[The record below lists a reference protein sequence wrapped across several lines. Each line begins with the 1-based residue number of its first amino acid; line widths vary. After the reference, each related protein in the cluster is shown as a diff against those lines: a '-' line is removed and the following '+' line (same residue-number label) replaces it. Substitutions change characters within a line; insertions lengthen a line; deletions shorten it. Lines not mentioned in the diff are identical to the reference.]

1 MNIYKRLAYD
11 TVILCGAFVALGVVA
26 TLIELL

>member
-11 TVILCGAFVALGVVA
+11 AVILCGVFAVLGAVAA
-26 TLIELL
+26 LIELL

>member
-11 TVILCGAFVALGVVA
+11 AVILCGVFVALGAVA
-26 TLIELL
+26 ALIELL